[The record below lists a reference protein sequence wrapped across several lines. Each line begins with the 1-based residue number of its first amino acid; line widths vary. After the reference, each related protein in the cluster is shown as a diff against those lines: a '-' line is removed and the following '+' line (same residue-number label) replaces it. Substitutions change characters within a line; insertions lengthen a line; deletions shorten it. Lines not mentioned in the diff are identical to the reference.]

1 MIPPLNLWNV
11 SEPERSPGQRP
22 DFAWIPESKGLAKVF
37 MGARKRQDVRTGRSL
52 RFFVF
57 SWGVTWI
64 HGAEEVSADWDD
76 VTHVWRAI
84 TRHSANG
91 SPTYTDYQY
100 TLRLADGRSRSFRG
114 SLPARRARASG
125 AVRLKPTPGMT
136 TPVTIEQLGRL
147 LETGVTR
154 AQLPK
159 AIDRLN
165 AGKSVSFGPLTLN
178 PSGIAVRGQSLPWD
192 EIEEVQTRK
201 EVVSVRKSGKWLAW
215 KRARVSEIP
224 NYSVFDA
231 LVRANLS
238 PPPSATRF

>member
-1 MIPPLNLWNV
+1 V
-11 SEPERSPGQRP
+11 TEPERRPGQRP
-22 DFAWIPESKGLAKVF
+22 DFAWIPESKGLAKLF

-57 SWGVTWI
+57 SWGVRWI
-64 HGAEEVSADWDD
+64 DGAEEVSAGWDE
-76 VTHVWRAI
+76 VTYVWQAV

-91 SPTYTDYQY
+91 SPTYTDYRY

-114 SLPARRARASG
+114 SLTARRARASG

-147 LETGVTR
+147 LDTEVTR
-154 AQLPK
+154 AQLPT

-165 AGKSVSFGPLTLN
+165 AGNSVSFGPLTLS
-178 PSGIAVRGQSLPWD
+178 PTGIAAGGQSLPWN
-192 EIEEVQTRK
+192 EVAEVQTRK
-201 EVVSVRKSGKWLAW
+201 GVVSVRKTGKWLAW
-215 KRARVSEIP
+215 KRAQVSEIP
-224 NYSVFDA
+224 NYFVFDA

-238 PPPSATRF
+238 QPPPAARR